1 MLRHAWRRQ
10 FEADRST
17 PAAPPPMH
25 RGGWPGSWMR
35 TPASLLSRPPAMSS
49 TRNSDGRIKKAY
61 LTFDCRYNIREE
73 YRPNPVAGCPS
84 R

>member
-1 MLRHAWRRQ
+1 
-10 FEADRST
+10 
-17 PAAPPPMH
+17 
-25 RGGWPGSWMR
+25 MR